1 MDEDINNHNI
11 VPSPSFQ
18 MKPLSEF
25 NVSDVIH
32 LLKSLNLNNY
42 CSAFEEND
50 IDGPTLMNCRTEEDV
65 IELGIDIIPK
75 ARVLFNEINKRK
87 ETTDV
92 ETLDADNLQENL
104 PVPDYIYCDDRKT
117 VVSELTR
124 FDDDLFSI

>member
-1 MDEDINNHNI
+1 MDEDINNHHI

-18 MKPLSEF
+18 TKPLSEF

-75 ARVLFNEINKRK
+75 ARVLFNEINKR
-87 ETTDV
+87 
-92 ETLDADNLQENL
+92 L
-104 PVPDYIYCDDRKT
+104 PVPDYIYSDDRKT